1 MPNFFSA
8 VEHLGRQSIT
18 QPFKSVGEA
27 LHGHPGKGF
36 QDLFHS
42 ASKAGSDVAHSV
54 GIRGW
59 VGDHPMQSV
68 AALVATIFGGWAL
81 WGAAGTG
88 AAGGATAGAAGSAGG
103 TAAAAGGTAGGSGIA
118 AGTVIGQTVPAIP
131 SAASMMSGTGAAVTA
146 TPSYSIVAGTSG
158 AGTSLSSGGYM
169 ATHLGDEAEI
179 SNTGLTSGGSSWM
192 DWAKKANQTNNML
205 NNNPDNNQKD
215 QQQPDQPKLR
225 HDLLN
230 SFMQE
235 GAKSDF
241 GSSKQTEQPQ
251 TTTQLLGNTAIGGNS
266 FSNNFGSFR

>member
-68 AALVATIFGGWAL
+68 AALVATIFGGWAA
-81 WGAAGTG
+81 WGAYGSG
-88 AAGGATAGAAGSAGG
+88 AAGGATAGATG
-103 TAAAAGGTAGGSGIA
+103 AAGGTAGSTGIA
-118 AGTVIGQTVPAIP
+118 AGTTIGQTVPAIP
-131 SAASMMSGTGAAVTA
+131 SAASMMSGTGAAVTSA
-146 TPSYSIVAGTSG
+146 PSYSIVAGSSG

-169 ATHLGDEAEI
+169 ATHLGGEAEI
-179 SNTGLTSGGSSWM
+179 GNTGFTSGGSSWM
-192 DWAKKANQTNNML
+192 DWAKRGNQINNMM
-205 NNNPDNNQKD
+205 NQ
-215 QQQPDQPKLR
+215 DQPQDQDQPSALKPAR
-225 HDLLN
+225 NDLLN
-230 SFMQE
+230 SFM
-235 GAKSDF
+235 GSRSDRTDF
-241 GSSKQTEQPQ
+241 QTKQQSPQPQ